1 MIARV
6 WHGTITVAVLAGMVV
21 QVVMVARLHA
31 APHDVSPGVVGGA
44 TTPARFVRLISFFTI
59 QSNLLVG
66 YASAVLAVH
75 PARDG
80 RIWRVIRLD
89 GLVGIAVTGIVYSTV
104 LARMHE
110 PKGWEQVTTNTLFH
124 YVTPIAAVLG
134 WLLFGPRPRIS
145 RAVVLGALVWPA
157 AWFGYTLAR
166 GTSDHWYPY
175 PFLDVV
181 THGYA
186 RVVVNAVLVTL
197 VLAAV
202 SAVFWLGDRRLG
214 KAP

>member
-6 WHGTITVAVLAGMVV
+6 WHGALAVAVLVGMVV
-21 QVVMVARLHA
+21 QIILVARLQA
-31 APHDVSPGVVGGA
+31 SPHNVTPGVVGGA
-44 TTPARFVRLISFFTI
+44 TAPARYLRVFSFFTI
-59 QSNLLVG
+59 QSNLLIG
-66 YASAVLAVH
+66 FTAAQLALN
-75 PARDG
+75 PRRDG
-80 RIWRVIRLD
+80 RIWRVVRLD

-145 RAVVLGALVWPA
+145 RTTVLAALIWPA
-157 AWFGYTLAR
+157 LWFGYTLAR
-166 GTSDHWYPY
+166 GTSDRWYPY
-175 PFLDVV
+175 PFVDVV

-197 VLAAV
+197 VLGAV
-202 SAVFWLGDRRLG
+202 SALFWFGDSRLRA
-214 KAP
+214 AP